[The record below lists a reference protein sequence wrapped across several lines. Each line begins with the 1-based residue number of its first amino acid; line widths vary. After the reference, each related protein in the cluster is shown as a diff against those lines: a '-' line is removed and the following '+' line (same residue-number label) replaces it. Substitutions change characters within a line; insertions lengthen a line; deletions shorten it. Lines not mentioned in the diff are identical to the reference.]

1 MKQTILL
8 LSLITPALA
17 LHAQVADQ
25 VRRAAVSGTGSA
37 SGKCTVEVRVDG
49 AAEIDLY
56 GDSGRLRT
64 IWGQPAAWARLECT
78 SIMPYTMSDFR
89 FRGIDGRGSVKLVQD
104 PRNNNSMA
112 VIRIDDPKGG
122 SEGYTFEVSWSGGS
136 ASGPVSGFQSSS
148 GWGTPPPGAPS
159 AGAGRGRGSGWG
171 DRRAITSEQAIDL
184 CRAEVRS
191 RAERD
196 YSLRN
201 IDITAAAADT
211 AQGRRNWVTGTFRA
225 AQARRG
231 GGYKFN
237 CEVDYTAGQVRN
249 VELLRAD
256 GSAIQ
261 PSASGVGSSAQN
273 QSTLFRNCQDAVVA
287 RVNRDGYQNVS
298 FNSTQTDPSRS
309 DYVFGNLNASRG
321 PVTDTFDYACTMD
334 LRSATVRNLEVNRR

>member
-1 MKQTILL
+1 MRKIILS
-8 LSLITPALA
+8 LSLIAAAPAV
-17 LHAQVADQ
+17 HAQVADQ
-25 VRRAAVSGTGSA
+25 VHRATVSGTGSA

-64 IWGQPAAWARLECT
+64 IWGQPATWTRLECT
-78 SIMPYTMSDFR
+78 SVMPYTMSDFR
-89 FRGIDGRGSVKLVQD
+89 FRGIDGRGSVKLAQD

-112 VIRIDDPKGG
+112 VIRIEDPKGG
-122 SEGYTFEVSWSGGS
+122 AEGYTFEVSWSGGS
-136 ASGPVSGFQSSS
+136 ADGPTSGFQSSS
-148 GWGTPPPGAPS
+148 GWGTPA
-159 AGAGRGRGSGWG
+159 AGRGRGTGWG

-184 CRAEVRS
+184 CRAEVRA

-201 IDITAAAADT
+201 LDITSAAVDT
-211 AQGRRNWVTGTFRA
+211 AQGRRNWVTGTFRSG
-225 AQARRG
+225 QARR

-237 CEVDYTAGQVRN
+237 CDVDYAAGQVRN

-256 GSAIQ
+256 GSPIQ
-261 PSASGVGSSAQN
+261 PSTTGAAPQN
-273 QSTLFRNCQDAVVA
+273 QTTLFRNCQDAVVA

-298 FNSTQTDPSRS
+298 FNATQIDPSRT

-334 LRSATVRNLEVNRR
+334 LRAGTVRSVEVNRR